1 LAEHKTQRSRG
12 PSFVR
17 AVTTLE
23 RMNPMDAWFLYAEE
37 DGVNH
42 MNILS
47 FVVLEGSPPPYD
59 DLLAL
64 VERKLPRLPRYRQ
77 VVRSLPLQV
86 ARPVWVDDA
95 NFDLQFHVRQTALAA
110 PGDDT
115 VLERLISR
123 LMAQQFDRARPL
135 WELWCVEA
143 LEGGRWAL
151 LSKLHHAMVDGVSG
165 ADMVSILLDRE
176 PQPEPLPVV
185 PWEPRPAPST
195 VEILGDTMRGV
206 STSPAAL
213 ARSVWA
219 AAQAPR
225 SVAST
230 AVAALTAGRRAT
242 RGGSASALNGP
253 IGPSRRYTWTSYS
266 LDDVKRVRKVIGGT
280 VNDIVAATATRGF
293 RDLLLSRGEDVEGR
307 TVRVIIPIA
316 LHARDAKGTAVAAGL
331 YENRITGVFADLPV
345 GEPDPLERAR
355 MIREQLAALK
365 ASREGAAGDALTR
378 LSGFAPAT
386 FLALGQRAAA
396 QMQQGTINSV
406 VSNVP
411 GPQVPMYA
419 LGRKVLAAYPS
430 PPIFPVGA
438 RMAVACFSYN
448 GGLHFGLIADYST
461 VPDIHVLRDGIKD
474 GLEELLE
481 ATVAAP

>member
-1 LAEHKTQRSRG
+1 
-12 PSFVR
+12 
-17 AVTTLE
+17 
-23 RMNPMDAWFLYAEE
+23 MDAWFLYAEE

-47 FVVLEGSPPPYD
+47 FVVLEGTPPSYD
-59 DLLAL
+59 ELLAL
-64 VERKLPRLPRYRQ
+64 VESKLPRLPRYRQ

-110 PGDDT
+110 PGDDV

-123 LMAQQFDRARPL
+123 LMAQQFDRSRPL
-135 WELWCVEA
+135 WELWCVEG

-176 PQPEPLPVV
+176 PEPELAPPV
-185 PWEPRPAPST
+185 PWEPEPAPST
-195 VEILGDTMRGV
+195 LNILRDSVLGV
-206 STSPAAL
+206 SKSPAAL
-213 ARSVWA
+213 ARSAWS
-219 AAQAPR
+219 AAQTPR
-225 SVAST
+225 TAAST
-230 AVAALTAGRRAT
+230 ALAAVTASRRVT
-242 RGGSASALNGP
+242 RGGSASSLNGP
-253 IGPSRRYTWTSYS
+253 VGPSRRYTWTSYS
-266 LDDVKRVRKVIGGT
+266 LDDVKRVRKAIGGT
-280 VNDIVAATATRGF
+280 INDIVVATATRGF
-293 RDLLLSRGEDVEGR
+293 RDLLLSRGEDVAGR

-345 GEPDPLERAR
+345 GEPDPLVRAR
-355 MIREQLAALK
+355 IIREQLAALK
-365 ASREGAAGDALTR
+365 ASREGVAGDTLTK

-386 FLALGQRAAA
+386 FIALGQRAAA
-396 QMQQGTINSV
+396 QVQQGMINSV

-438 RMAVACFSYN
+438 RIGVACFSYN

-461 VPDIHVLRDGIKD
+461 VPDLGVLRDGITA

-481 ATVAAP
+481 ASAAAP

>member
-1 LAEHKTQRSRG
+1 M
-12 PSFVR
+12 
-17 AVTTLE
+17 TTLE
-23 RMNPMDAWFLYAEE
+23 RMNPLDAWFLYAEE

-47 FVVLEGSPPPYD
+47 FIVLDGPPPPYE

-64 VERKLPRLPRYRQ
+64 VASKLPQLPRYRQ
-77 VVRSLPLQV
+77 VIRTVPMHIG
-86 ARPVWVDDA
+86 RPVWVDDA
-95 NFDLQFHVRQTALAA
+95 NFDLQFHVRQTALPA

-135 WELWCVEA
+135 WELWSVEG
-143 LEGGRWAL
+143 LTEGRWVL

-165 ADMVSILLDRE
+165 ADMVSILLDKVPKPALR
-176 PQPEPLPVV
+176 PDV
-185 PWEPRPAPST
+185 PWEPAPAPSNL
-195 VEILGDTMRGV
+195 EIFGGTARGIV
-206 STSPAAL
+206 TSPVEL
-213 ARSVWA
+213 ARA
-219 AAQAPR
+219 ASSAVKAPR
-225 SVAST
+225 D
-230 AVAALTAGRRAT
+230 VAATLLAGVGAGRRAL
-242 RGGSASALNGP
+242 RGGSATSLNGP

-266 LDDVKRVRKVIGGT
+266 LEDVKTVRKALGGT
-280 VNDIVAATATRGF
+280 LNDIVVATATRGF
-293 RDLLLSRGEDVEGR
+293 RDLLLSRGEDVEDR

-345 GEPDPLERAR
+345 GEPDPVERAR
-355 MIREQLAALK
+355 IIREQLSALK
-365 ASREGAAGDALTR
+365 ASREGVAGDTITK
-378 LSGFAPAT
+378 LSGFAPAP

-396 QMQQGTINSV
+396 KMRQGTINSV

-411 GPQVPMYA
+411 GPQVPLYA
-419 LGRKVLAAYPS
+419 LGRKVRAAYPS

-438 RMAVACFSYN
+438 RMGVAVFSYN

-461 VPDIHVLRDGIKD
+461 VPDLHVLRDGIRA
-474 GLEELLE
+474 GLDELLE
-481 ATVAAP
+481 ATGTAVA